1 MNAPRTPNAISR
13 RRLLGTLGAGAGAL
27 AIGQQQVGA
36 AAPESQPRS
45 PHAVGHSPQRF
56 GRLFDLP
63 PFAEDTEGVR
73 AALIELGAPGG
84 LLDAR
89 DPLEAGPQELIT
101 NLDLSANNPN
111 NPSQSAGLTFLGQF
125 VDHDVTFDAS
135 SPLGTPTEPADTR
148 NFRSPALDLDSV
160 YGDGPVADQR
170 LYDPADGIKFRVE
183 SGGVFEDLPRTATME
198 AIVADPRN
206 DENVIISGLQCA
218 FLLFHNNAV
227 DAVRAEGSTDP
238 ADTFAEARRLTTW
251 HYQWIVVHEFLPHVV
266 GEIVAEEVLFG
277 DANSRRWFD
286 PGRGEAFMP
295 VEFQTGT
302 YRMGHSMVRP
312 SYRANLAGDDGD
324 PFFALVFDAA
334 EDGKP
339 DPDDLRGGCRAPRR
353 FVGWQ
358 TFFDFGDGE
367 VKPNKAI
374 DTKISTPLFNLPL
387 GAIASHDQ
395 PTSLPQR
402 NLLRHVTWQL
412 PSGQAVATALGVD
425 PLGSADLDELS
436 AFDVGLEHSTPLW
449 YYVLKEA
456 ELLAE
461 GHHLG
466 PVGGRITAEVLV
478 GLLRSDPASFLAV
491 DPAWQ
496 PTLPHAG
503 ESFAMTDF
511 LTFAGVD
518 PQTRGQ

>member
-1 MNAPRTPNAISR
+1 MPRHGS
-13 RRLLGTLGAGAGAL
+13 
-27 AIGQQQVGA
+27 
-36 AAPESQPRS
+36 
-45 PHAVGHSPQRF
+45 
-56 GRLFDLP
+56 
-63 PFAEDTEGVR
+63 
-73 AALIELGAPGG
+73 
-84 LLDAR
+84 
-89 DPLEAGPQELIT
+89 
-101 NLDLSANNPN
+101 
-111 NPSQSAGLTFLGQF
+111 
-125 VDHDVTFDAS
+125 
-135 SPLGTPTEPADTR
+135 GTPTVPADTR

-170 LYDPADGIKFRVE
+170 LYDPADGIKFRLE
-183 SGGVFEDLPRTATME
+183 SGGLFEDLPRTATLE

-218 FLLFHNNAV
+218 FLQFHNNAV
-227 DAVRAEGSTDP
+227 DAVRANGVSDP
-238 ADTFAEARRLTTW
+238 ADAFAEARRLTTW
-251 HYQWIVVHEFLPHVV
+251 HYQWIVLHEFLPHVV
-266 GEIVAEEVLFG
+266 GEKFAHEALFG
-277 DANSRRWFD
+277 DSISRRWFN
-286 PGRGEAFMP
+286 PGPGEAFMP

-324 PFFALVFDAA
+324 PFFALVFDTDQ
-334 EDGKP
+334 EGKP

-374 DTKISTPLFNLPL
+374 DTKISTPLFTLPL
-387 GAIASHDQ
+387 GAIASHDL

-412 PSGQAVATALGVD
+412 PSGQAVAAALGVD
-425 PLGSADLDELS
+425 ALSSADLDELS
-436 AFDVGLEHSTPLW
+436 ALNVGLEHSTPLW

-456 ELLAE
+456 ELLAD

-466 PVGGRITAEVLV
+466 PVGGRITAQVLV
-478 GLLRSDPASFLAV
+478 GLLRSDPASFLTV

-496 PTLPHAG
+496 PTLPYAG
-503 ESFAMTDF
+503 QSFAMTDF

-518 PQTRGQ
+518 PQTRGQVPIPTGHSDATLRGRLVTPSRRSRTLVLARCPCRPRRPRGRAGRRNLVPRQHCRACLHASSSKVTRASARPRSTRPWSTMLQSGISVPRCAGEEAEARLSSSV